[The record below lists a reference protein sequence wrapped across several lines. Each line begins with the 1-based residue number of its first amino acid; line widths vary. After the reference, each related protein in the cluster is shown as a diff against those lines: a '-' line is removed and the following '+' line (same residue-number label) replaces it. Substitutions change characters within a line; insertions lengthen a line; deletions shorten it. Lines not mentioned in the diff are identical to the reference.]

1 MQDGWSSNPGTAKVQ
16 QNCDPKVP
24 PQQWQPERQR
34 PWDETKMKP
43 AEQFGIQTES
53 ELQNWISTSCRFWHR
68 QMIECLASDTLDQ
81 SDWDKQMAWKPV
93 DFIMSKSQKVC
104 SRALQLTAENC
115 RSAILGQEPHHK
127 VCSDNFNWSLIWFI
141 TQNQG
146 WTGSLPMERIPIIP
160 RSEKFEIGETTWML
174 RWHANWVL
182 LSRRNWITFWFWC
195 MCLSICRPRFRSHYN
210 LDFSLEASPVNHG
223 VPANATPMTTCNS
236 TSVG

>member
-1 MQDGWSSNPGTAKVQ
+1 MKRKWNLQNSLEFKPSQNSKIGSQHHVDSGTGRWSSALQVTLLTSQ
-16 QNCDPKVP
+16 I
-24 PQQWQPERQR
+24 
-34 PWDETKMKP
+34 ETNRWH
-43 AEQFGIQTES
+43 GN
-53 ELQNWISTSCRFWHR
+53 LSTSSCQNLRKF
-68 QMIECLASDTLDQ
+68 A
-81 SDWDKQMAWKPV
+81 P
-93 DFIMSKSQKVC
+93 
-104 SRALQLTAENC
+104 ALQLTAENC

-174 RWHANWVL
+174 RWHSNWVL

-195 MCLSICRPRFRSHYN
+195 MCLSICRPCFRSHCN
-210 LDFSLEASPVNHG
+210 LGFSLEASPVNHG